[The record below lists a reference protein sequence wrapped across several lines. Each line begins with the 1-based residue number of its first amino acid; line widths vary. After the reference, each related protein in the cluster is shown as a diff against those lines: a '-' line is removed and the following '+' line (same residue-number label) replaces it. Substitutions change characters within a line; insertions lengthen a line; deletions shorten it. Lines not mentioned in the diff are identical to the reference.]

1 MYEIM
6 GCLDRLL
13 ENNDTPAKRQE
24 RNIVAVLIILI
35 NLLAAVMIPLCPA
48 IVFIS
53 NSKVSFSTFALTVSR
68 GFGTCAISVGKP
80 ERATPRLNGKQN
92 SLKSAL
98 VLTILAR

>member
-1 MYEIM
+1 M

-35 NLLAAVMIPLCPA
+35 NLLAAVMIPL
-48 IVFIS
+48 
-53 NSKVSFSTFALTVSR
+53 STFALTVSR
-68 GFGTCAISVGKP
+68 GFGTCAVSVGKP
-80 ERATPRLNGKQN
+80 ERANPRLNGKQN